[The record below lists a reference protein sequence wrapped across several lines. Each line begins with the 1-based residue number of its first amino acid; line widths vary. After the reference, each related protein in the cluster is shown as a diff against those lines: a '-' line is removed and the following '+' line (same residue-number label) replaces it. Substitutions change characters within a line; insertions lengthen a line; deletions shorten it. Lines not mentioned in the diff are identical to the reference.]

1 MNHRVSVD
9 FVDPAPS
16 VAPHLVQFAYS
27 EDLRVAVIEA
37 DGAGYRVVWDS
48 HGERTAPLADYISHC
63 LDECQAHIQ
72 AHAPAWAAAHA
83 QQVELS
89 D

>member
-1 MNHRVSVD
+1 MSNRVPVD

-27 EDLRVAVIEA
+27 EDLRVAVIQA

-48 HGERTAPLADYISHC
+48 HGDYTPLADYISHS

-83 QQVELS
+83 QQVELF

>member
-1 MNHRVSVD
+1 MNHRVPVD

-27 EDLRVAVIEA
+27 EDLRVATVYA
-37 DGAGYRVVWDS
+37 DGAGYRVAWDA
-48 HGERTAPLADYISHC
+48 HGDYTPLADYVSHS

-83 QQVELS
+83 QQVELF

>member
-1 MNHRVSVD
+1 MNLRVPID
-9 FVDPAPS
+9 FVEPAPD
-16 VAPHLVQFAYS
+16 VDPRVVQFVYS
-27 EDLRVAVIEA
+27 EDLRVATVYA
-37 DGAGYRVVWDS
+37 DGAGYRVAWDA
-48 HGERTAPLADYISHC
+48 HGDYTPLADYVSHS

-83 QQVELS
+83 QQIELF

>member
-1 MNHRVSVD
+1 MNHRLTVD
-9 FVDPAPS
+9 FVDPAPT

-27 EDLRVAVIEA
+27 EDLRVAVM
-37 DGAGYRVVWDS
+37 WDS
-48 HGERTAPLADYISHC
+48 HGDYTPLADYISHS

-83 QQVELS
+83 QQVELF

>member
-1 MNHRVSVD
+1 MNHRIPID

-16 VAPHLVQFAYS
+16 VAPHLIQFAYS
-27 EDLRVAVIEA
+27 DDLRVAVIQA

-48 HGERTAPLADYISHC
+48 HTERVTPLADYISHS

-72 AHAPAWAAAHA
+72 AHAPAWTAAHA
-83 QQVELS
+83 QQVELF